1 MKWLNLETNQR
12 KNLALWMMFGGSLVF
27 TLYAVAAFVVVRAEL
42 GFIFWLGLV
51 AHIQIFSIMCG
62 FIALLVKRRIYAG
75 KQGIEIADQG
85 TDEVV
90 LKNTIEK
97 TTTVTASPKEH
108 VEEGA

>member
-1 MKWLNLETNQR
+1 
-12 KNLALWMMFGGSLVF
+12 
-27 TLYAVAAFVVVRAEL
+27 
-42 GFIFWLGLV
+42 
-51 AHIQIFSIMCG
+51 MCG